1 MENKD
6 KITYALLLVFIAVFI
21 AVAAKGLKT
30 PQPGDEN
37 VYFYMVKL
45 INEGKLP
52 YRDFFYA
59 HPPLD
64 LYITSLVYNIF
75 GFNIIFLKL
84 VPLVST
90 FITAFFV
97 FKTAKEK
104 FGRNEAVIS
113 SLIFL
118 FSYSVL
124 FNYVFSL
131 GITTST
137 MFLVIGFYFVYVRK
151 RYYFGGLFFAL
162 AASARLLALV
172 PVFIIL
178 LFVLLSSKKSFLK
191 LASAFLVIFFL
202 FNGIFIFVS
211 GSAYVNSVY
220 KYHFLKNAGL
230 EQNFDEYFDVIKL
243 NLALFLS
250 SFLIILARNKK
261 TLSLPLAISITYLVF
276 LFSIK
281 RLFGFYFLIVLPFL
295 AIIGGYSL
303 SYLYKRDI
311 KKKYK
316 IIFLFIFFLFF
327 FWSIISDIIFLQ
339 KIGFSGFERGDDL
352 TEFALANS
360 NQKTKL
366 FGDSSIAPL
375 LALMTNKEIALD
387 FADTND
393 QVFSSGIVDAN
404 DLLQKLKSEEILFI
418 LRDTG
423 LSSLNEIREFVSKN
437 CEFLASF
444 RDELEGNYIFY
455 KC

>member
-1 MENKD
+1 MKNKD
-6 KITYALLLVFIAVFI
+6 KIAYALLLVFIAAFV
-21 AVAAKGLKT
+21 AVVIKGLKT

-37 VYFYMVKL
+37 VYFYMAKL

-64 LYITSLVYNIF
+64 LYITSSVYKIF
-75 GFNIIFLKL
+75 GLNILFLKL

-90 FITAFFV
+90 LITAFVV

-113 SLIFL
+113 SMIFL

-124 FNYVFSL
+124 FNSVFSL
-131 GITTST
+131 GVATST
-137 MFLVIGFYFVYVRK
+137 MFLIIGFYFVYVK
-151 RYYFGGLFFAL
+151 KSYYFGGLFLGL
-162 AASARLLALV
+162 AASARLLALA
-172 PVFIIL
+172 PVFIVL
-178 LFVLLSSKKSFLK
+178 LFDLLSGKKSFLK

-211 GSAYVNSVY
+211 GSAYINSVY

-230 EQNFDEYFDVIKL
+230 EQNFSEYFDVVKL
-243 NLALFLS
+243 NLVLFLS
-250 SFLIILARNKK
+250 AFLVILARNKK
-261 TLSLPLAISITYLVF
+261 NVSLPLAVSITYLLF

-303 SYLYKRDI
+303 SDLYKRDM

-316 IIFLFIFFLFF
+316 IMLLSVFSLFFL
-327 FWSIISDIIFLQ
+327 WNLTSDIIFLQ
-339 KIGFSGFERGDDL
+339 KIGFAGFERGEDL
-352 TEFALANS
+352 VEFVLANS
-360 NQKTKL
+360 NQETKL

-375 LALMTNKEIALD
+375 LALMTGKDIALD

-418 LRDTG
+418 LRDKG
-423 LSSLNEIREFVSKN
+423 LSSVNEIREFVSKN

-444 RDELEGNYIFY
+444 KDELEGNYIFY
-455 KC
+455 RC